1 MRTIYF
7 NELFDTIIFFTNT
20 QIRKEFNNKYYKDY
34 ELDFEE
40 LNNINEKN
48 NLKNIILETIEI
60 TPYKIEIITMSIII
74 YYYLTNKLENTFTSN
89 IYNILKIEQE
99 TKKEIINFIDII
111 VICDKDWCIKVRRFC
126 NGFYKNI

>member
-20 QIRKEFNNKYYKDY
+20 QLRKEFDNKYYKEY

-40 LNNINEKN
+40 LTNIDEKN

-60 TPYKIEIITMSIII
+60 TPYKTQIITMSIII
-74 YYYLTNKLENTFTSN
+74 YYYLTNKLEHGFSSN
-89 IYNILKIEQE
+89 IYNILKIEKDI
-99 TKKEIINFIDII
+99 KKEIIDFIDII
-111 VICDKDWCIKVRRFC
+111 VICDKEWCIKVRRFC
-126 NGFYKNI
+126 NGFL

>member
-20 QIRKEFNNKYYKDY
+20 QLRKEFDNNYYKEY

-40 LNNINEKN
+40 LTNIDEKN

-60 TPYKIEIITMSIII
+60 TPYKTQIITKISI
-74 YYYLTNKLENTFTSN
+74 KLR
-89 IYNILKIEQE
+89 
-99 TKKEIINFIDII
+99 
-111 VICDKDWCIKVRRFC
+111 C
-126 NGFYKNI
+126 

>member
-20 QIRKEFNNKYYKDY
+20 QLRKEFDNKYYKEY

-40 LNNINEKN
+40 LTNIDEKN

-60 TPYKIEIITMSIII
+60 TPYKTQIITMSIVI
-74 YYYLTNKLENTFTSN
+74 YYYLTNKLV
-89 IYNILKIEQE
+89 L
-99 TKKEIINFIDII
+99 
-111 VICDKDWCIKVRRFC
+111 
-126 NGFYKNI
+126 

>member
-20 QIRKEFNNKYYKDY
+20 QLRKEFNNKYYKEY

-40 LNNINEKN
+40 LININEKN

-60 TPYKIEIITMSIII
+60 TPYKTEIITMSIVI
-74 YYYLTNKLENTFTSN
+74 YYYLTNKLENTFSSN
-89 IYNILKIEQE
+89 IYDILKIEKDI
-99 TKKEIINFIDII
+99 KKEIIDFIDII
-111 VICDKDWCIKVRRFC
+111 VICDKEWCIKVRRFC
-126 NGFYKNI
+126 NGFL

>member
-20 QIRKEFNNKYYKDY
+20 QLRKEFDNKYYKEY

-40 LNNINEKN
+40 LNNIDEKN

-60 TPYKIEIITMSIII
+60 TTYKTQIITMSIVI
-74 YYYLTNKLENTFTSN
+74 YYYLTNKLEHGFSSN
-89 IYNILKIEQE
+89 IYDILKIEKDI
-99 TKKEIINFIDII
+99 KKEIINFIDII
-111 VICDKDWCIKVRRFC
+111 VICDKEWCIKVRRFC
-126 NGFYKNI
+126 NGFL

>member
-20 QIRKEFNNKYYKDY
+20 QLRKEFDNKYYKEY

-40 LNNINEKN
+40 LTNIDEKN

-60 TPYKIEIITMSIII
+60 TPYKIEIITMSIVI
-74 YYYLTNKLENTFTSN
+74 YYYLTNKLEHGFCSN
-89 IYNILKIEQE
+89 IYNILKIEKDI
-99 TKKEIINFIDII
+99 KKEIIEFIDII

-126 NGFYKNI
+126 NGFL

>member
-20 QIRKEFNNKYYKDY
+20 QLRKEFDNKYYKEY

-60 TPYKIEIITMSIII
+60 TVTQ
-74 YYYLTNKLENTFTSN
+74 T
-89 IYNILKIEQE
+89 
-99 TKKEIINFIDII
+99 
-111 VICDKDWCIKVRRFC
+111 
-126 NGFYKNI
+126 

>member
-126 NGFYKNI
+126 NGFL

>member
-20 QIRKEFNNKYYKDY
+20 QLRKEFDNKYYKEY

-40 LNNINEKN
+40 LNNIDEKN

-60 TPYKIEIITMSIII
+60 TPYKTQIITMSIVI
-74 YYYLTNKLENTFTSN
+74 YYYLTNKLEHGFSSN
-89 IYNILKIEQE
+89 IYDILKIEKDI
-99 TKKEIINFIDII
+99 KKEIIDFIDII
-111 VICDKDWCIKVRRFC
+111 VICDKEWCIKVRRFC
-126 NGFYKNI
+126 NGFL